1 MKNRP
6 KKQHTKWRIIW
17 YQLVDGVH
25 RMKWHTGTFGEVEVL
40 RLACMF
46 AGEKYSISEPGS
58 FKE

>member
-1 MKNRP
+1 
-6 KKQHTKWRIIW
+6 
-17 YQLVDGVH
+17 
-25 RMKWHTGTFGEVEVL
+25 MKWHTGTFGEVEVL